1 MLCGVNNAR
10 RAGARRAKSE
20 EDRHELV
27 TCVSVESVLEWL
39 PVYPHLA
46 TMQVFVPEIAP
57 PVAWPVDWYL
67 YKIPVTYRLTGGP
80 RVLLDYLLAATSP
93 GPPPK
98 RGQPYSNVRRR
109 RRRVFLVVYMEAVSN
124 SIDH

>member
-1 MLCGVNNAR
+1 MRGKQ
-10 RAGARRAKSE
+10 RAEGRSAEGPKSE

-67 YKIPVTYRLTGGP
+67 YIKF
-80 RVLLDYLLAATSP
+80 LLD
-93 GPPPK
+93 
-98 RGQPYSNVRRR
+98 
-109 RRRVFLVVYMEAVSN
+109 VSA
-124 SIDH
+124 HRWT

>member
-1 MLCGVNNAR
+1 MLYGVNNAR
-10 RAGARRAKSE
+10 RAGARRPKSE

-67 YKIPVTYRLTGGP
+67 YKIPVTYRGSQVDLEEFCSTI
-80 RVLLDYLLAATSP
+80 S
-93 GPPPK
+93 
-98 RGQPYSNVRRR
+98 
-109 RRRVFLVVYMEAVSN
+109 
-124 SIDH
+124 

>member
-1 MLCGVNNAR
+1 MLYGVNNAR
-10 RAGARRAKSE
+10 RAGARRPKSE

-80 RVLLDYLLAATSP
+80 R
-93 GPPPK
+93 
-98 RGQPYSNVRRR
+98 R
-109 RRRVFLVVYMEAVSN
+109 
-124 SIDH
+124 